1 MENSTNG
8 NLFGKKER
16 KKERKKHYDDAFF
29 TAVNGDLLNNGPANN
44 STQMP

>member
-8 NLFGKKER
+8 NLFG